1 DMNIKAIFSIGVGC
15 SIGGVLRYI
24 LSLCVQS
31 KTVSEF
37 PVGTLLVNIIGC
49 FLIGVVYSFAEQ
61 SKMTVAWRLFI
72 ATGILGGFTTFSAF
86 TMESFLM
93 LRHGYYGM
101 MAVYVFLS
109 VVIGICATIC
119 GFLLIRAIQ

>member
-1 DMNIKAIFSIGVGC
+1 MNIKAIFSIGVGC
-15 SIGGVLRYI
+15 SIGGVLRYL

-72 ATGILGGFTTFSAF
+72 ATGILGG
-86 TMESFLM
+86 
-93 LRHGYYGM
+93 
-101 MAVYVFLS
+101 
-109 VVIGICATIC
+109 
-119 GFLLIRAIQ
+119 

>member
-1 DMNIKAIFSIGVGC
+1 MRTILTIGFG
-15 SIGGVLRYI
+15 SFIGGMIRYM
-24 LSLCVQS
+24 LSLFIQS

-61 SKMTVAWRLFI
+61 GKMAVEWRLFI

-86 TMESFLM
+86 SMESFMM
-93 LRHGYYGM
+93 LRNGYYGM
-101 MAVYVFLS
+101 MTVYVFLS
-109 VVIGICATIC
+109 LVIGICATIG
-119 GFLLIRAIQ
+119 GFLLVRTLN

>member
-1 DMNIKAIFSIGVGC
+1 MI
-15 SIGGVLRYI
+15 RYM
-24 LSLCVQS
+24 LSLFIQS

-61 SKMTVAWRLFI
+61 GKMAVEWRLFI

-86 TMESFLM
+86 SMESFMM
-93 LRHGYYGM
+93 LRNGYYGM
-101 MAVYVFLS
+101 MTVYVFLS
-109 VVIGICATIC
+109 LAIGISATIG
-119 GFLLIRAIQ
+119 GFLLVRTLN

>member
-1 DMNIKAIFSIGVGC
+1 MRTILTIGFG
-15 SIGGVLRYI
+15 SFIGGMIRYM
-24 LSLCVQS
+24 LSLFIQS

-61 SKMTVAWRLFI
+61 GKMAVEWRLFI

-86 TMESFLM
+86 SMESFMM
-93 LRHGYYGM
+93 LRNGYYGM
-101 MAVYVFLS
+101 MTVYVFLS
-109 VVIGICATIC
+109 LAIGISATIG
-119 GFLLIRAIQ
+119 GFLLVRTLN